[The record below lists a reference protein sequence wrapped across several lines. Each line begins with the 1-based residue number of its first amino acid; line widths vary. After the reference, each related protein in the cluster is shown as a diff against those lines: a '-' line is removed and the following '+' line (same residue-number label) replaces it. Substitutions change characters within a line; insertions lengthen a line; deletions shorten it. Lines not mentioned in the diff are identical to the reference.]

1 MPAIKKETTGG
12 TLLVAFLLCIVCSV
26 IVAGSAVVLKPAQT
40 ANKQLDRK
48 KNVLSAA
55 GMLPAG
61 ASDAASIDALFGRFQ
76 VRMVDLD
83 TGSYL
88 DAQTLAERPEL
99 DPQRYDQVKAAKDTS
114 LSAALPAEE
123 DIASIKR
130 REKYAQV
137 YLLEEGGELEKIV
150 LPIRGY
156 GLWSTLYGFLVLEG
170 DARTVVGLA
179 YYDQKETPGLG
190 GEVDNPKW
198 KALWPGKQV
207 FDANGQVDISVAKG
221 AVDPSSANAAH
232 RIDGLSGATLTSK
245 GVENM
250 LHFWLGEHG
259 FGPYLNRI
267 RGGQA

>member
-1 MPAIKKETTGG
+1 MSTAKKETTGQ

-26 IVAGSAVVLKPAQT
+26 IVAGSAVSLKPVQT

-48 KNVLSAA
+48 KNILSAA

-61 ASDAASIDALFGRFQ
+61 AQDAAGIDREFQRFQ

-83 TGSYL
+83 SGEYL
-88 DAQTLAERPEL
+88 DEQTLGGRPEL
-99 DPQRYDQVKAAKDTS
+99 DPQRYDQIKAAKDAK
-114 LSAALPAEE
+114 LSDALPVEQ

-130 REKYAQV
+130 REKIAQV
-137 YLLEEGGELEKIV
+137 YLLEEDGQLKKIV

-170 DARTVVGLA
+170 DATTVVGLA

-207 FDANGQVDISVAKG
+207 FDENGEVAISVIKG
-221 AVDPSSANAAH
+221 TVNTDSPEAVH
-232 RIDGLSGATLTSK
+232 KVDGLSGATLTSK
-245 GVENM
+245 GVQAM
-250 LHFWLGEHG
+250 LRFWLGERG
-259 FGPYLNRI
+259 FGPYLGRI

>member
-1 MPAIKKETTGG
+1 MPPIKKETTTG

-26 IVAGSAVVLKPAQT
+26 IVAGSAVSLKPAQV

-48 KNVLSAA
+48 KNILSAA
-55 GMLPAG
+55 GLLPSAKV
-61 ASDAASIDALFGRFQ
+61 SSTEIDALFDRFQ

-83 TGSYL
+83 SGTYL
-88 DAQTLAERPEL
+88 DAQAIAARPEL
-99 DPQRYDQVKAAKDTS
+99 DPRRYDQIKAAKDTS
-114 LSAALPAEE
+114 LSDALPADE

-130 REKYAQV
+130 REKIAQV
-137 YLLEEGGELEKIV
+137 YLLEDEGRLQRIV

-207 FDANGQVDISVAKG
+207 YDADGQVDITVVKG
-221 AVDPSSANAAH
+221 SVDPTAPDAVH
-232 RIDGLSGATLTSK
+232 KVDGLSGATLTSN
-245 GVENM
+245 GVQNM
-250 LHFWLGEHG
+250 LRFWLGGHG
-259 FGPYLNRI
+259 FGPYLSRV